1 MSVRRWDQSYAAVY
15 VPGDEDSVGP
25 WQGGGFIAMTWHK
38 ARGGTDLIVRI
49 ESNGASLLTLEE
61 AEAAVASL
69 SGADA

>member
-1 MSVRRWDQSYAAVY
+1 
-15 VPGDEDSVGP
+15 
-25 WQGGGFIAMTWHK
+25 MTWHK